1 MFLTT
6 ERKES
11 PKKHY
16 MAVDT
21 FCRIPEDGR
30 VMVQCSQCGEWYQS
44 QCANVPQTALNNSEV
59 WLCEH
64 CCS

>member
-1 MFLTT
+1 MFTT

-21 FCRIPEDGR
+21 FSVYCKCRMPEDGSDGT
-30 VMVQCSQCGEWYQS
+30 VFTMW
-44 QCANVPQTALNNSEV
+44 
-59 WLCEH
+59 
-64 CCS
+64 

>member
-1 MFLTT
+1 MFPTT

-21 FCRIPEDGR
+21 FLVYCKCRMPEDGS
-30 VMVQCSQCGEWYQS
+30 VMVQCSQCGE
-44 QCANVPQTALNNSEV
+44 LFHK
-59 WLCEH
+59 LH
-64 CCS
+64 